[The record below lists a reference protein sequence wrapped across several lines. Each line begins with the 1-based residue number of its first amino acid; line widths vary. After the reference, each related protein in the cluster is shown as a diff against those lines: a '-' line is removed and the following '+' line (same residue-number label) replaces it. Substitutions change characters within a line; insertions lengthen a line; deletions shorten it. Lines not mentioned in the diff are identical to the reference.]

1 MIHFRQ
7 ITNADEILA
16 LNDYYTLAV
25 QGDPELSSADAVSSV
40 SMMHVLDGEITNEA
54 VFPID
59 RDAEEDSA

>member
-25 QGDPELSSADAVSSV
+25 QGDPELSSADDISSF
-40 SMMHVLDGEITNEA
+40 SMMHVLDGEITNA
-54 VFPID
+54 D
-59 RDAEEDSA
+59 